1 MMKTLLTQLS
11 IATALLGI
19 VAPAYS
25 ASISF
30 KPAGQQLDSDP
41 INDLGVSVGQQ
52 FTFTLSIDTIGL
64 TSNLKSFK
72 YLVTRDNTEIL
83 LDVATITPEADALF
97 TRTPIS
103 DDPAPPS
110 LNVGTVI
117 YEIKPGQTFA
127 PGSQLDFATATYTVQ
142 PGLVNDGL
150 ADYDIELIEA
160 IDEGGNNITTQF
172 NTQQQTLDVQPV
184 PESSSTLSFLA
195 LGTLGAASTLKR
207 KLKPSKSTEKELEKV
222 G

>member
-1 MMKTLLTQLS
+1 MKTFLIQLS

-41 INDLGVSVGQQ
+41 INDLGISVGQK

-64 TSNLKSFK
+64 TNSLKSFK
-72 YLVTRDNTEIL
+72 YLITRDNTEIL

-97 TRTPIS
+97 TRTLIS
-103 DDPAPPS
+103 DLPAPPS
-110 LNVGTVI
+110 LTVGTII

-160 IDEGGNNITTQF
+160 IDEQGNNITSQF
-172 NTQQQTLDVQPV
+172 VTRQTLDVQPV
-184 PESSSTLSFLA
+184 PESSSTLGFLA

-207 KLKPSKSTEKELEKV
+207 KLKQSKSVEKELEKV
-222 G
+222 S

>member
-1 MMKTLLTQLS
+1 MKTFLIQLS

-52 FTFTLSIDTIGL
+52 FKFTLSIDTIGL
-64 TSNLKSFK
+64 TNSLKSFK
-72 YLVTRDNTEIL
+72 YLITRDNTEIL

-97 TRTPIS
+97 TRTLIS
-103 DDPAPPS
+103 DLLAPPS
-110 LNVGTVI
+110 LTVGTII

-127 PGSQLDFATATYTVQ
+127 PDSQLDFATATYTVQ
-142 PGLVNDGL
+142 PGLANDGL

-160 IDEGGNNITTQF
+160 FDEQGNNITSQF
-172 NTQQQTLDVQPV
+172 VTRKTLDLQPV
-184 PESSSTLSFLA
+184 PENSSTLGILA
-195 LGTLGAASTLKR
+195 LGTLGAVSTLKR
-207 KLKPSKSTEKELEKV
+207 KLKTSKSSDKELEKV